1 MQASKWAHL
10 HDAPKNSPVD
20 SRPQSKALAPSSQ
33 PAPTAA
39 SALLASSTHGA
50 TVPFSMLHNRPT
62 LPVTSSK
69 PTSSNTAT
77 SVYSPQDARSGTHR
91 LPPRATPFMTRT
103 DFASPALVKHNASNI
118 IFAGS
123 KPVGRPSRAIATA
136 PSVVIAPSAQ
146 QQTSQVQQS
155 RSTALSLS
163 TESTLSARHVCEV
176 TLGTSAK
183 TPERI
188 TSTNSI
194 QRFPTEMVS
203 DCPKFAA
210 PAALARA
217 SLKSNEVMAPRSSTR
232 GKSTPAGHA
241 TSTSSTK
248 MTVESTGPK
257 ASPQGDVSKGSQKK
271 TESLGVQQFA
281 AWPKREKR
289 LDRM

>member
-10 HDAPKNSPVD
+10 HDTPKNSPVD

-33 PAPTAA
+33 PAPIAA

-50 TVPFSMLHNRPT
+50 TVPFSILHNRPT
-62 LPVTSSK
+62 
-69 PTSSNTAT
+69 SSNMTT
-77 SVYSPQDARSGTHR
+77 SVYSPQDARSGMHQ
-91 LPPRATPFMTRT
+91 LPPRATPF
-103 DFASPALVKHNASNI
+103 

-146 QQTSQVQQS
+146 QQISQVQQS

-203 DCPKFAA
+203 DYPKFGA

-217 SLKSNEVMAPRSSTR
+217 SLKSDEAMAPRSSTR

-257 ASPQGDVSKGSQKK
+257 APPQGDMSKGSQKK

-281 AWPKREKR
+281 AWPKCEKR

>member
-10 HDAPKNSPVD
+10 HDTPKNSPVD
-20 SRPQSKALAPSSQ
+20 SRPRSKALAPSSQ
-33 PAPTAA
+33 PAPTAT

-62 LPVTSSK
+62 LPVTSSR
-69 PTSSNTAT
+69 PTSSNMAT
-77 SVYSPQDARSGTHR
+77 SVYSPQDARSGMHQ
-91 LPPRATPFMTRT
+91 LPPRATPF
-103 DFASPALVKHNASNI
+103 

-146 QQTSQVQQS
+146 QRISQVQQS

-203 DCPKFAA
+203 DYPKFGA

-217 SLKSNEVMAPRSSTR
+217 SLKSNEAMAPRSSTR

-281 AWPKREKR
+281 AWPKCEKR

>member
-10 HDAPKNSPVD
+10 YDTPKNSPVD

-39 SALLASSTHGA
+39 SALLASSIHGA

-62 LPVTSSK
+62 LPVTSSR
-69 PTSSNTAT
+69 PISSNTAT
-77 SVYSPQDARSGTHR
+77 SVYSPQDARSGMHQ
-91 LPPRATPFMTRT
+91 LPPRATPF
-103 DFASPALVKHNASNI
+103 

-155 RSTALSLS
+155 HSTAISLS
-163 TESTLSARHVCEV
+163 IGSTPSARHICDV

-183 TPERI
+183 IPERI
-188 TSTNSI
+188 ASTNSI
-194 QRFPTEMVS
+194 QRLSTEMAS

-210 PAALARA
+210 PAALTKA
-217 SLKSNEVMAPRSSTR
+217 SLKSNEVTAPRSST
-232 GKSTPAGHA
+232 GNKPTPAGHA
-241 TSTSSTK
+241 ISTSSTK
-248 MTVESTGPK
+248 MTVESTEPQ
-257 ASPQGDVSKGSQKK
+257 AYPQGDESKGSQK

>member
-10 HDAPKNSPVD
+10 HDAPKRSPVD
-20 SRPQSKALAPSSQ
+20 SRPQSTALAPSSQ
-33 PAPTAA
+33 PAPAA
-39 SALLASSTHGA
+39 TSELLASPTHGA
-50 TVPFSMLHNRPT
+50 TAPFSMLHGRPT
-62 LPVTSSK
+62 LPVTPSR

-77 SVYSPQDARSGTHR
+77 SVYSPQDARSGTHQS
-91 LPPRATPFMTRT
+91 LPQATPFMTRT
-103 DFASPALVKHNASNI
+103 NFASPALVKHNASNM
-118 IFAGS
+118 IFAGP
-123 KPVGRPSRAIATA
+123 KPAGRPSRAIATA

-163 TESTLSARHVCEV
+163 TELTPSARNICNV

-188 TSTNSI
+188 ASANSI
-194 QRFPTEMVS
+194 QRLSTEMAS

-210 PAALARA
+210 PAALTKA
-217 SLKSNEVMAPRSSTR
+217 SLKSNEVTAPRSST
-232 GKSTPAGHA
+232 GNKSTPAGHA
-241 TSTSSTK
+241 ISTSSTK
-248 MTVESTGPK
+248 MTVESTEPK
-257 ASPQGDVSKGSQKK
+257 AYPQGDESKGSQK
-271 TESLGVQQFA
+271 TESLGAQQFA

>member
-1 MQASKWAHL
+1 MQASKWARL
-10 HDAPKNSPVD
+10 HDASKHSPVD
-20 SRPQSKALAPSSQ
+20 SCPQSTALAPSSQ

-39 SALLASSTHGA
+39 SELLASSTHGA
-50 TVPFSMLHNRPT
+50 TAPFSMLHNRPT
-62 LPVTSSK
+62 LPVAPSR
-69 PTSSNTAT
+69 PTSSNAAT
-77 SVYSPQDARSGTHR
+77 SVYSPQDARSGTHQ

-103 DFASPALVKHNASNI
+103 NFALPALVKHNASNV
-118 IFAGS
+118 IFAGA
-123 KPVGRPSRAIATA
+123 KPAGRPSRAIATA

-188 TSTNSI
+188 ASTNSI

-210 PAALARA
+210 PAALTRA
-217 SLKSNEVMAPRSSTR
+217 ALKSNEVMAPRSSTR
-232 GKSTPAGHA
+232 DKSTPAGHA

-248 MTVESTGPK
+248 MTVESTRPR
-257 ASPQGDVSKGSQKK
+257 APPQGDVSKGSQKK
-271 TESLGVQQFA
+271 TESLGIQQFA

>member
-1 MQASKWAHL
+1 ML
-10 HDAPKNSPVD
+10 F
-20 SRPQSKALAPSSQ
+20 RSSQ
-33 PAPTAA
+33 PAAA
-39 SALLASSTHGA
+39 ATSELLASSTHGA
-50 TVPFSMLHNRPT
+50 TAPFPMLHSRPT
-62 LPVTSSK
+62 LPVTSSR
-69 PTSSNTAT
+69 PASSNTAA
-77 SVYSPQDARSGTHR
+77 SIYSPQDARSGTHQ
-91 LPPRATPFMTRT
+91 LPPRATPFMMRT
-103 DFASPALVKHNASNI
+103 NLASPALVKRNASNM

-123 KPVGRPSRAIATA
+123 KPAGRPSRAVATA

-146 QQTSQVQQS
+146 QQISQVQQS

-203 DCPKFAA
+203 DYPKFGA

-217 SLKSNEVMAPRSSTR
+217 SLKSDEAMAPRSSTR

-257 ASPQGDVSKGSQKK
+257 ASPQGDMSKGSQKK